1 MVNALKYDAIIIGG
15 GPAGTVTALTAR
27 RYYPDKKILLIR
39 NVDKSIIPCAIPY
52 IFGTLRSVD
61 KIVTSDEKLLR
72 SDIDLLIEDVVQ
84 IDKEKRR
91 VKTASGKEY
100 EYEKL
105 VLATGSRPAIPP
117 IPGINLEGVY
127 TIKKNPKYLEKML
140 KAVEKADRVVIIG
153 GGFVGVEIADDLNK
167 AGKDV
172 TVIEM
177 LPHLLYLNFDDEF
190 CELVER
196 KLEEIGIKFYVN
208 TKVSKI
214 IGRERTEKVV
224 LSNGEEIKT
233 DMVILATGTI
243 PNVELARRAGIE
255 IGKSGGIRV
264 DEYLRTSDKNIFA
277 VGDCAEKRILFT
289 GEPVKLMLASI
300 ATAEARIAGA
310 NLFEL
315 KVLNQIRG
323 TIGIFSTTVRGLVLA
338 AAGLIERKAR
348 EEGFD
353 VVVGHSESID
363 RHPGALPGA
372 SKVKVKCV
380 VAKRGEVVMGCE
392 IAGGAS
398 VAEMINMMGVII
410 EEGVTVSKLIN
421 MQIGTHPLLTP
432 SPPGS
437 PIINAAVDALMK
449 IRSG

>member
-1 MVNALKYDAIIIGG
+1 MLKYDAIIIGG
-15 GPAGTVTALTAR
+15 GPAGNVTALTAR

-39 NVDKSIIPCAIPY
+39 KVKRSIIPCAIPY
-52 IFGTLRSVD
+52 IFGTLKSVD
-61 KIVTSDEKLLR
+61 KIVTSDENLIKN
-72 SDIDLLIEDVVQ
+72 DIDLLIDEVIH
-84 IDKEKRR
+84 IDREKKKI
-91 VKTASGKEY
+91 KTASGKEY

-105 VLATGSRPAIPP
+105 VIATGAKPAVPP
-117 IPGINLEGVY
+117 IEGVNLKGVY
-127 TIKKNPKYLEKML
+127 SIKKDAKYLEELL
-140 KAVEKADRVVIIG
+140 KAAEEANRVVIIG

-172 TVIEM
+172 HIVEI
-177 LPHLLYLNFDDEF
+177 LPHLLYLNFDEEF
-190 CELVER
+190 C
-196 KLEEIGIKFYVN
+196 KLAENRLNEIGVKFYMN
-208 TKVSKI
+208 TKVNKI
-214 IGRERTEKVV
+214 VGKDKAEKVI

-233 DMVILATGTI
+233 DIVILATGMV
-243 PNVELARRAGIE
+243 PNIELAKEAGIE
-255 IGKSGGIRV
+255 IGKSGAIKV

-277 VGDCAEKRILFT
+277 VGDCAEKRMLFT
-289 GEPVKLMLASI
+289 GEPVRLMLASI

-315 KVLNQIRG
+315 KVVNQIRG
-323 TIGIFSTTVRGLVLA
+323 TIGIFSTNVRGLVLA

-353 VVVGHSESID
+353 AVVGYAKGID
-363 RHPGALPGA
+363 RHPGILPGA
-372 SKVKVKCV
+372 SEVITKCI
-380 VAKRGEVVMGCE
+380 VAKRGEVILGCE
-392 IAGGAS
+392 MAGGVS